1 MRTTVTLD
9 PDSVA
14 IVEAERARTGA
25 SFKEAINDLL
35 RRSAGGA
42 GGPSNNFP
50 LRPGRPRIDIADV
63 AALLSGLDEER
74 RAERNLP

>member
-9 PDSVA
+9 PDAVA

-25 SFKEAINDLL
+25 TFKEAINNLL
-35 RRSAGGA
+35 RRSASDA
-42 GGPSNNFP
+42 GRSLSNFP
-50 LRPGRPRIDIADV
+50 LRPGKPQIDIADV
-63 AALLSGLDEER
+63 SALLSSLDEER